1 MTSSYQST
9 AFQSSARPVDTFVR
23 QSTVP
28 LIKDDAFSQLTKA
41 LSAVN
46 PLLDMKMQD
55 VIEEDVADF
64 SVELAQKGF
73 KQIVDEHKKKY
84 GDKATRQLIGGSVFT
99 QEVFDKTQAQN
110 VATTLKPELLNLYQN
125 KTYAFTQPDGQE
137 VELPIS
143 HFSIDTPQYQEFLQD
158 AANLTTQKTE
168 GLKSKYIARYLF
180 PYQQQVLDKINE
192 SHIETHNE
200 YKIER
205 HKEQLGKTLFNSWVD
220 YQDGNQG
227 QALQNFQNYIEDS
240 VSLGLSEA
248 VTTKELLKI
257 AKNQAA
263 RVFDIEQQSGRNGY
277 NAALRYLDFVGK
289 LKHGPQQKQKDGT
302 VRQRFLADSFGLD
315 ILKFK
320 TQLADSYEKIKKIEI
335 EAVQAN
341 KEKNFIKFVKEFGD
355 DNASLADLV
364 RANPE
369 DREFIF
375 DQIEI
380 YSDNR
385 DELFDEFNYKV
396 AIGYYGNDSV
406 QMFTDLAKIKVDIGE
421 TYTEE
426 DRKNYSKSYDKAF
439 SRAGSKIRNFDTP
452 TQRLHTD
459 ALKLLGNKGDMFQE
473 FQDAKYI
480 PLYLELKE
488 RVNRRIIDEVDD
500 SKLNEQQREDKF
512 REITSFYFSNIKAIK
527 TGSYEE
533 VGVFDTAEEKIKR
546 IEDQVRDDAIQKLSE
561 DYGLS
566 MENATQIYDED
577 QVERFTENTVPQGSL
592 NITPEEG
599 ETTQV
604 QTENTTDVTTTEP
617 GLIELLREGIGNL
630 FSMDDNEKEQLTTQL
645 SSIRENLDETSV
657 GVVDTILNALSG
669 PPAMAG
675 EMPSVLDEIDI
686 TQPFDF
692 NSLYRLALEVGFP
705 PEDAKTA
712 AAVALAESSGRA
724 SIDTVKSG
732 LDPNKENE
740 FSLGLWQIDMQDT
753 PGYMVGEERRP
764 LFGIKSNEELYNP
777 LTNAKAAKIL
787 YDKKGGKFTDWATFN
802 DGKYKKFLPKN

>member
-9 AFQSSARPVDTFVR
+9 SFQSSARPVDTFVR

-28 LIKDDAFSQLTKA
+28 LIEEDGFSQLTKA

-46 PLLDMKMQD
+46 PLLDMKLQD
-55 VIEEDVADF
+55 VIEEDVDDF
-64 SVELAQKGF
+64 SIEIAQKGF

-84 GDKATRQLIGGSVFT
+84 GDRATRQLIGGSVFT

-143 HFSIDTPQYQEFLQD
+143 HFSLDTPQYQEFLQD

-168 GLKSKYIARYLF
+168 GLRSKYIAKYLF
-180 PYQQQVLDKINE
+180 PYQQQVLDAINE
-192 SHIETHNE
+192 SHIKTHNE

-205 HKEQLGKTLFNSWVD
+205 HKEQLGKTLFNSWAD
-220 YQDGNQG
+220 YQDGNEE

-263 RVFDIEQQSGRNGY
+263 RVFDIEQQSGSNGY

-289 LKHGPQQKQKDGT
+289 LKHGPEQKQKDGT
-302 VRQRFLADSFGLD
+302 FRQRFLADSFGLD

-341 KEKNFIKFVKEFGD
+341 KEKNFIKFVEEFGD

-375 DQIEI
+375 DQIEV
-380 YSDNR
+380 YSGNR
-385 DELFDEFNYKV
+385 DDLFDDFNYRV
-396 AIGYYGNDSV
+396 GIGYYANDRT
-406 QMFTDLAKIKVDIGE
+406 QMFKDLAKIKADIGE
-421 TYTEE
+421 TFTDE
-426 DRKNYSKSYDKAF
+426 DRTNYKNSFNIARGSGA
-439 SRAGSKIRNFDTP
+439 SKIRNYDTRI
-452 TQRLHTD
+452 QRMHTD
-459 ALKLLGNKGDMFQE
+459 AKQLLGNSGLDLNTFQNKDYIGPYIDTKGRID
-473 FQDAKYI
+473 
-480 PLYLELKE
+480 
-488 RVNRRIIDEVDD
+488 RRIIDEVINPPG
-500 SKLNEQQREDKF
+500 LTATERENTF
-512 REITSFYFSNIKAIK
+512 REIQADYVSSINAIK
-527 TGSYEE
+527 TGEYKDS
-533 VGVFDTAEEKIKR
+533 GTFDTEEEK
-546 IEDQVRDDAIQKLSE
+546 EDRMEKEAIQAIAD
-561 DYGLS
+561 DYGLT
-566 MENATQIYDED
+566 MENATAIYNDD
-577 QVERFTENTVPQGSL
+577 FVETV
-592 NITPEEG
+592 IEG
-599 ETTQV
+599 EETPV
-604 QTENTTDVTTTEP
+604 QTENTTDNTTTEP

-630 FSMDDNEKEQLTTQL
+630 FSMNDDQTEQLTTQL
-645 SSIRENLDETSV
+645 SSIRENLDETSI

-686 TQPFDF
+686 TQPFTF

-705 PEDAKTA
+705 PEDARIA
-712 AAVALAESSGRA
+712 AAIALAESTGRA
-724 SIDTVKSG
+724 AIDTVQSG

-753 PGYMVGEERRP
+753 PGYMVGKERRP
-764 LFGIKSNEELYNP
+764 QFGIESNEELYNP

-787 YDKKGGKFTDWATFN
+787 YDRRGGKFTDWATFN

>member
-1 MTSSYQST
+1 MTSSYQAPT
-9 AFQSSARPVDTFVR
+9 FQSSASPVDTFVR

-28 LIKDDAFSQLTKA
+28 LIKDDGFTQLTKA

-46 PLLDMKMQD
+46 PLLDMKLQD

-73 KQIVDEHKKKY
+73 KQVVDEHKKKY
-84 GDKATRQLIGGSVFT
+84 GDKATKQLIGGSIFT

-125 KTYAFTQPDGQE
+125 KTYMLTKPDGQE

-143 HFSIDTPQYQEFLQD
+143 HFSLDTPQYQEFLQD
-158 AANLTTQKTE
+158 AANLTAQKTE

-180 PYQQQVLDKINE
+180 PYQQEVLDKINQ
-192 SHIETHNE
+192 SHIKTHNE

-205 HKEQLGKTLFNSWVD
+205 HKEQLGKTLFNSWAN
-220 YQDGNQG
+220 YQDGNEQ
-227 QALQNFQNYIEDS
+227 QALQSFQNYIEDS

-248 VTTKELLKI
+248 VTVKELLKI

-263 RVFDIEQQSGRNGY
+263 RVFDIEQQSGGNGY
-277 NAALRYLDFVGK
+277 NAALRYLDFIGK
-289 LKHGPQQKQKDGT
+289 LKHGPQQKQADGT
-302 VRQRFLADSFGLD
+302 LRQRFLADSFGLD

-341 KEKNFIKFVKEFGD
+341 KEKNFIKFVEEFGD

-375 DQIEI
+375 DQIEV
-380 YSDNR
+380 YSGNR
-385 DELFDEFNYKV
+385 DDLFDDFNYKV
-396 AIGYYGNDSV
+396 GIGYYANNRT
-406 QMFTDLAKIKVDIGE
+406 QMFKDLAKIKADIGE
-421 TYTEE
+421 TFTDE
-426 DRKNYSKSYDKAF
+426 DRANYKNSFNIARGSGA
-439 SRAGSKIRNFDTP
+439 SKIRNYDTRI
-452 TQRLHTD
+452 QRMHTD
-459 ALKLLGNKGDMFQE
+459 AKQLLGNSGLDLNTFEDKDYIGPYIDLKGRID
-473 FQDAKYI
+473 
-480 PLYLELKE
+480 
-488 RVNRRIIDEVDD
+488 RRIIDEVINPPG
-500 SKLNEQQREDKF
+500 LTATERENIF
-512 REITSFYFSNIKAIK
+512 REIQADYVSSINAIK
-527 TGSYEE
+527 DDKYKFTGT
-533 VGVFDTAEEKIKR
+533 FDTEEEKEKKR
-546 IEDQVRDDAIQKLSE
+546 IEKEAIQAIAN

-566 MENATQIYDED
+566 MENASAIYNDD
-577 QVERFTENTVPQGSL
+577 FVETV
-592 NITPEEG
+592 IEKEETP
-599 ETTQV
+599 V
-604 QTENTTDVTTTEP
+604 QPESTTDATTTEP
-617 GLIELLREGIGNL
+617 GFLELLRQGIGNL
-630 FSMDDNEKEQLTTQL
+630 FSMNNDQREQLTTQL

-669 PPAMAG
+669 SPVMAG
-675 EMPSVLDEIDI
+675 EMPSVLDEIDA
-686 TQPFDF
+686 TQPFTF

-764 LFGIKSNEELYNP
+764 LFGIKSNEELYDP
-777 LTNAKAAKIL
+777 LTNARAAKIL
-787 YDKKGGKFTDWATFN
+787 YDRKGGKFTDWATFN
-802 DGKYKKFLPKN
+802 DGKYKKFLPQN

>member
-1 MTSSYQST
+1 MTSSYQAPT
-9 AFQSSARPVDTFVR
+9 FQSSARPVDTFVR

-28 LIKDDAFSQLTKA
+28 LIKDDGFTQLTKA

-46 PLLDMKMQD
+46 PLLDMKLQD

-73 KQIVDEHKKKY
+73 KQVVDEHKKKY
-84 GDKATRQLIGGSVFT
+84 GDKATKQLIGGSIFT

-125 KTYAFTQPDGQE
+125 KTYMLTKPDGQE

-143 HFSIDTPQYQEFLQD
+143 HFSLDTPQYQEFLQD
-158 AANLTTQKTE
+158 AANLTAQKTE

-180 PYQQQVLDKINE
+180 PYQQEVLDKINQ
-192 SHIETHNE
+192 SHIKTHNE

-205 HKEQLGKTLFNSWVD
+205 HKEQLGKTLFNSWAN
-220 YQDGNQG
+220 YQDGNEQ
-227 QALQNFQNYIEDS
+227 QALQSFQNYIEDS

-248 VTTKELLKI
+248 VTVKELLKI

-263 RVFDIEQQSGRNGY
+263 RVFDIEQQSGGNGY
-277 NAALRYLDFVGK
+277 NAALRYLDFIGK
-289 LKHGPQQKQKDGT
+289 LKHGPQQKQADGT
-302 VRQRFLADSFGLD
+302 LRQRFLADSFGLD

-341 KEKNFIKFVKEFGD
+341 KEKNFIKFVEEFGD

-375 DQIEI
+375 DQIEV
-380 YSDNR
+380 YSGNR
-385 DELFDEFNYKV
+385 DDLFDDFNYKV
-396 AIGYYGNDSV
+396 GIGYYANNRT
-406 QMFTDLAKIKVDIGE
+406 QMFKDLAKIKADIGE
-421 TYTEE
+421 TFTDE
-426 DRKNYSKSYDKAF
+426 DRANYKNSFNIARGSGA
-439 SRAGSKIRNFDTP
+439 SKIRNYDTRI
-452 TQRLHTD
+452 QRMHTD
-459 ALKLLGNKGDMFQE
+459 AKQLLGNSGLDLNTFEDKDYIGPYIDLKGRID
-473 FQDAKYI
+473 
-480 PLYLELKE
+480 
-488 RVNRRIIDEVDD
+488 RRIIDEVINPPG
-500 SKLNEQQREDKF
+500 LTATERENIF
-512 REITSFYFSNIKAIK
+512 REIQADYVSSINAIK
-527 TGSYEE
+527 DDKYKFTGT
-533 VGVFDTAEEKIKR
+533 FDTEEEKEKKR
-546 IEDQVRDDAIQKLSE
+546 IEKEAIQAIAN

-566 MENATQIYDED
+566 MENASAIYNDD
-577 QVERFTENTVPQGSL
+577 FVETV
-592 NITPEEG
+592 IEKEETP
-599 ETTQV
+599 V
-604 QTENTTDVTTTEP
+604 QPESTTDATTTEL
-617 GLIELLREGIGNL
+617 GFLELLRQGIGNL
-630 FSMDDNEKEQLTTQL
+630 FSMNNDQREQLTTQL

-669 PPAMAG
+669 SPVMAG
-675 EMPSVLDEIDI
+675 EMPSVLDEIDA
-686 TQPFDF
+686 TQPFTF

-764 LFGIKSNEELYNP
+764 LFGIKSNEELYDP
-777 LTNAKAAKIL
+777 LTNARAAKIL
-787 YDKKGGKFTDWATFN
+787 YDRKGGKFTDWATFN
-802 DGKYKKFLPKN
+802 DGKYKKFLPQN

>member
-9 AFQSSARPVDTFVR
+9 AFQSSAGPVDTFVR

-28 LIKDDAFSQLTKA
+28 LIEDDGFTQLTKA

-64 SVELAQKGF
+64 SIELAQKGF
-73 KQIVDEHKKKY
+73 KKIVDEHKEKY
-84 GDKATRQLIGGSVFT
+84 GDKATRQLIGGSIFT

-125 KTYAFTQPDGQE
+125 KTYAFTMPDGQE

-143 HFSIDTPQYQEFLQD
+143 HFSLDTPQYQEFLQD

-168 GLKSKYIARYLF
+168 GLRSKYIARYLF

-192 SHIETHNE
+192 SHIEIHNE
-200 YKIER
+200 YKIQR
-205 HKEQLGKTLFNSWVD
+205 HKEQLGKTLFNGWAD
-220 YQDGNQG
+220 YQDGNQE

-248 VTTKELLKI
+248 VTTKELLNI

-263 RVFDIEQQSGRNGY
+263 RVFDIEQQSGGNGY

-302 VRQRFLADSFGLD
+302 IRQRFLADSFGLD

-341 KEKNFIKFVKEFGD
+341 KEKNFIKFVEEFGD

-375 DQIEI
+375 DQIEV
-380 YSDNR
+380 YSGNR
-385 DELFDEFNYKV
+385 DDLFDDFNYRV
-396 AIGYYGNDSV
+396 GIGYYANNRT
-406 QMFTDLAKIKVDIGE
+406 QMFKDLAKIKADIGE
-421 TYTEE
+421 TFTDE
-426 DRKNYSKSYDKAF
+426 DRANYKNSFNIA
-439 SRAGSKIRNFDTP
+439 RGSGANKIRNYDTR
-452 TQRLHTD
+452 TQRMHTN
-459 ALKLLGNKGDMFQE
+459 AKQLLGNRGFDLNEFKQTDYIEPYIDLKGRID
-473 FQDAKYI
+473 
-480 PLYLELKE
+480 
-488 RVNRRIIDEVDD
+488 RRIIDEVINPPG
-500 SKLNEQQREDKF
+500 LTATERENIF
-512 REITSFYFSNIKAIK
+512 REIQSDYFSSINSIKAGEYK
-527 TGSYEE
+527 DTGT
-533 VGVFDTAEEKIKR
+533 FDTEEEKAKR
-546 IEDQVRDDAIQKLSE
+546 TKDKLRDDAIQKLSE
-561 DYGLS
+561 DYGIS
-566 MENATQIYDED
+566 IENATQIYDED
-577 QVERFTENTVPQGSL
+577 QVERFAENTVPQGSL
-592 NITPEEG
+592 NITPEEE

-604 QTENTTDVTTTEP
+604 QTENATDATTTEP
-617 GLIELLREGIGNL
+617 GFLELLREGIGNL
-630 FSMDDNEKEQLTTQL
+630 FSMNNDQREQLTTQL
-645 SSIRENLDETSV
+645 SSIRQNLDETSA

-686 TQPFDF
+686 TQPLVY
-692 NSLYRLALEVGFP
+692 NSLERLAVEGGFT
-705 PEDAKTA
+705 PEQAKIMA
-712 AAVALAESSGRA
+712 AIALAESSGRA
-724 SIDTVKSG
+724 NALNNDISTGDNSY
-732 LDPNKENE
+732 
-740 FSLGLWQIDMQDT
+740 GLWQINMIDYPD
-753 PGYMVGEERRP
+753 YKLGEERRGKLKLKDNNE
-764 LFGIKSNEELYNP
+764 LFNP
-777 LTNAKAAKIL
+777 AVNVRAAKMIFDEQG
-787 YDKKGGKFTDWATFN
+787 YDAWSVYKTGA
-802 DGKYKKFLPKN
+802 YKKFLPKIN

>member
-1 MTSSYQST
+1 MTSSYQAPT
-9 AFQSSARPVDTFVR
+9 FQSSASPVDTFVR

-28 LIKDDAFSQLTKA
+28 LIKDDGFTQLTKA

-46 PLLDMKMQD
+46 PLLDMKLQD

-73 KQIVDEHKKKY
+73 KQVVDEHKKKY
-84 GDKATRQLIGGSVFT
+84 GDKATKQLIGGSIFT

-125 KTYAFTQPDGQE
+125 KTYMLTKPDGQE

-143 HFSIDTPQYQEFLQD
+143 HFSLDTPQYQEFLQD
-158 AANLTTQKTE
+158 AANLTAQKTE

-180 PYQQQVLDKINE
+180 PYQQEVLDKINQ
-192 SHIETHNE
+192 SHIKTHNE

-205 HKEQLGKTLFNSWVD
+205 HKEQLGKTLFNSWAN
-220 YQDGNQG
+220 YQDGNEQ
-227 QALQNFQNYIEDS
+227 QALQSFQNYIEDS

-248 VTTKELLKI
+248 VTVKELLKI

-263 RVFDIEQQSGRNGY
+263 RVFDIEQQSGGNGY
-277 NAALRYLDFVGK
+277 NAALRYLDFIGK
-289 LKHGPQQKQKDGT
+289 LKHGPQQKQADGT
-302 VRQRFLADSFGLD
+302 LRQRFLADSFGLD

-341 KEKNFIKFVKEFGD
+341 KEKNFIKFVEEFGD

-375 DQIEI
+375 DQIEV
-380 YSDNR
+380 YSGNR
-385 DELFDEFNYKV
+385 DDLFDDFNYKV
-396 AIGYYGNDSV
+396 GIGYYANNRT
-406 QMFTDLAKIKVDIGE
+406 QMFKDLAKIKADIGE
-421 TYTEE
+421 TFTDE
-426 DRKNYSKSYDKAF
+426 DRANYKNSFNIARGSGA
-439 SRAGSKIRNFDTP
+439 SKIRNYDTRI
-452 TQRLHTD
+452 QRMHTD
-459 ALKLLGNKGDMFQE
+459 AKQLLGNSGLDLNTFEDKDYIGPYIDLKGRID
-473 FQDAKYI
+473 
-480 PLYLELKE
+480 
-488 RVNRRIIDEVDD
+488 RRIIDEVINPPG
-500 SKLNEQQREDKF
+500 LTATERENIF
-512 REITSFYFSNIKAIK
+512 REIQADYVSSINAIK
-527 TGSYEE
+527 DDKYKFTGT
-533 VGVFDTAEEKIKR
+533 FDTEEEKEKKR
-546 IEDQVRDDAIQKLSE
+546 IEKEAIQAIAN

-566 MENATQIYDED
+566 MENASAIYNDD
-577 QVERFTENTVPQGSL
+577 FVETV
-592 NITPEEG
+592 IEKEETP
-599 ETTQV
+599 V
-604 QTENTTDVTTTEP
+604 QPESTTDATTTEL
-617 GLIELLREGIGNL
+617 GFLELLRQGIGNL
-630 FSMDDNEKEQLTTQL
+630 FSMNNDQREQLTTQL

-669 PPAMAG
+669 SPVMAG
-675 EMPSVLDEIDI
+675 EMPSVLDEIDA
-686 TQPFDF
+686 TQPFTF

-764 LFGIKSNEELYNP
+764 LFGIKSNEELYDP
-777 LTNAKAAKIL
+777 LTNARAAKIL
-787 YDKKGGKFTDWATFN
+787 YDRKGGKFTDWATFN
-802 DGKYKKFLPKN
+802 DGKYKKFLPQN